1 MATDKSFFSLPLAG
15 YNTSEAFETYGT
27 FKEQIGLIK
36 NFNNRYDDISGS
48 IVSYNIK
55 RNDLVQN
62 YKDFS
67 SNSVIDPKRIWLD
80 KEDRLPD
87 VSDGV
92 KDDIHIMIMEQNN
105 AYIIGMIT
113 LVTVL
118 ITTYLVIKK

>member
-1 MATDKSFFSLPLAG
+1 MAAPEYFFSSPLAD
-15 YNTSEAFETYGT
+15 YESFQTYASFEN
-27 FKEQIGLIK
+27 QIGLIK
-36 NFNNRYDDISGS
+36 NLNTLHDDISGS
-48 IVSYNIK
+48 IVTYETK
-55 RNDLVQN
+55 KNDLVRN

-67 SNSVIDPKRIWLD
+67 SNSIIDPTRIWLD

-92 KDDIHIMIMEQNN
+92 KEDIHIMIMEQNN

>member
-1 MATDKSFFSLPLAG
+1 MATDKSFFSLPLAEYG
-15 YNTSEAFETYGT
+15 KSESFQTYGT
-27 FKEQIGLIK
+27 FSNQIGLIK
-36 NFNNRYDDISGS
+36 NLNNRFDDISGS
-48 IVSYNIK
+48 IVRYETKKNY
-55 RNDLVQN
+55 LVQN

-67 SNSVIDPKRIWLD
+67 SNSIIDPNRIWLD
-80 KEDRLPD
+80 KEDKLPN

-92 KDDIHIMIMEQNN
+92 KEDIHIMIMEQNN

>member
-1 MATDKSFFSLPLAG
+1 MTTAESFYMLPLAK
-15 YNTSEAFETYGT
+15 YEPFETYGS
-27 FKEQIGLIK
+27 FEKQIGLIK
-36 NFNNRYDDISGS
+36 NLNKNYDDISGS
-48 IVSYNIK
+48 IFKYETNK
-55 RNDLVQN
+55 KYLVDN

-67 SNSVIDPKRIWLD
+67 FNSVSDPERIWLD
-80 KEDRLPD
+80 KEDKLPD

-92 KDDIHIMIMEQNN
+92 KEDINIMIMEQNN

>member
-1 MATDKSFFSLPLAG
+1 MAASEYFFSSPLAD
-15 YNTSEAFETYGT
+15 YESFQTYGS
-27 FKEQIGLIK
+27 FENQIGLIK
-36 NFNNRYDDISGS
+36 NLNTLHDDISGS
-48 IVSYNIK
+48 IVTYETK
-55 RNDLVQN
+55 KNDLISN

-67 SNSVIDPKRIWLD
+67 SNSIIDPNRMWLD

-92 KDDIHIMIMEQNN
+92 KEDIHIMIMEQNN